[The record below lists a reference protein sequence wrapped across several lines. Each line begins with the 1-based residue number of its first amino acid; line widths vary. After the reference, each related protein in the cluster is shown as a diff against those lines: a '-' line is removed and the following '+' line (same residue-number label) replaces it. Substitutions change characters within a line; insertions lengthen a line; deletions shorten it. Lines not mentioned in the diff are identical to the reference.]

1 MSQIGQKKK
10 SIYVLKE
17 KKNFEWFY
25 VTLTLALQTSFK
37 LITHPLVQRHCVM
50 VWGSMSQVEP
60 KGKKYAQD
68 KDYSYF

>member
-1 MSQIGQKKK
+1 MSQIGQKKYLC
-10 SIYVLKE
+10 SE
-17 KKNFEWFY
+17 KKKKIEWFY

-50 VWGSMSQVEP
+50 VWGSMSKVGP